1 MIIKEYPYVDISG
14 KEYPNLIRHY
24 SDKKKTI
31 KQVETGVEYTD
42 AIDIYPCKYNYI
54 ESENDIIE
62 EVLEGEKSV

>member
-1 MIIKEYPYVDISG
+1 MIVKEYPYVDISG
-14 KEYPNLIRHY
+14 EEYPNLICHY
-24 SDKKKTI
+24 SDKKKMI

-42 AIDIYPCKYNYI
+42 AIDIYPCKYTYI

>member
-1 MIIKEYPYVDISG
+1 M
-14 KEYPNLIRHY
+14 
-24 SDKKKTI
+24 I

-42 AIDIYPCKYNYI
+42 AIDIYPCKYTYI